1 MFRPP
6 KCEPPKLGE
15 AYTRDD
21 EIGKEYAQIVY
32 VRLRGDHWDALL
44 LTDNGHHP
52 LSAADFSKPRQH
64 CDWRPAAWAWDEVKF
79 LFRPAGAKWVQD
91 GGIGKWVDTSGKV
104 AEEKP
109 AVLPAESEIPTPV
122 VGEHHGTWRAR
133 CRRKFPALKS
143 DDGDRMLGRLW
154 DKFKSAA
161 A

>member
-6 KCEPPKLGE
+6 KCEAPKLGE
-15 AYTRDD
+15 AFTRDD
-21 EIGKEYAQIVY
+21 SDLGKEHALIVY
-32 VRLRGDHWDALL
+32 VRVRGDHWDALL

-52 LSAADFSKPRQH
+52 LSSSDFVVPRQH
-64 CDWRPAAWAWDEVKF
+64 ANWRPATWVWDEVMF
-79 LFRPAGAKWVQD
+79 LFRPDGLKWVQD
-91 GGIGKWVDTSGKV
+91 GRSGRWEGAPKKK
-104 AEEKP
+104 AKDPNALP
-109 AVLPAESEIPTPV
+109 AVSEIPKPN

-143 DDGDRMLGRLW
+143 EEGDRMLGRLW